1 MKHKILILFLLILI
15 AIFSF
20 LGFRSTGSVV
30 EYLPPSEQGSIDVYF
45 CPRDDCE
52 GVYTNLI
59 KNSNNINCAIYDMDS
74 IVEEFKQRNKDID
87 VKIVADNSNKL
98 AIKDSDFI
106 KFDNNNQLMHN
117 KFCVF
122 NQNDKNIIL
131 TGSLNPTDN
140 GFNKN
145 DNNLVVI
152 SSNYLSEN
160 YNQEFNELWNGIYGK
175 GERVKY
181 PKLKFN
187 NFLIENYFCP
197 EDNCEQKVFN
207 LIKNAKSR
215 IYFMTFSFTSNPLG
229 DLIIERSKEDIEIKG
244 LFDKFQNRKYSQ
256 YDKMKNNNVNVKLYG
271 GELLHH
277 KVFIVDNKVVFGSYN
292 PTKSGNERNDENILI
307 IHNSEITNK
316 FIEEFNLLSKNGK

>member
-1 MKHKILILFLLILI
+1 
-15 AIFSF
+15 
-20 LGFRSTGSVV
+20 
-30 EYLPPSEQGSIDVYF
+30 
-45 CPRDDCE
+45 
-52 GVYTNLI
+52 
-59 KNSNNINCAIYDMDS
+59 
-74 IVEEFKQRNKDID
+74 
-87 VKIVADNSNKL
+87 
-98 AIKDSDFI
+98 
-106 KFDNNNQLMHN
+106 MHN

-122 NQNDKNIIL
+122 NQNDKNVIL

-145 DNNLVVI
+145 NNNLVVI

-160 YNQEFNELWNGIYGK
+160 YNQEFNELWSGIYGR

-187 NFLIENYFCP
+187 DFLIENYFCP
-197 EDNCEQKVFN
+197 EDNCEQRVFN
-207 LIKNAKSR
+207 LIKNAESR

-229 DLIIERSKEDIEIKG
+229 DLIIEKSKEDIEIKG

-256 YDKMKNNNVNVKLYG
+256 YDKMKNNNLNIKLYN

-277 KVFIVDNKVVFGSYN
+277 KVFIVDDTVIFGSYN